1 MIAKLLLAVVLLL
14 PTITTSPVD
23 AQAQDTPRM
32 GGVLKAA
39 MIGEPPS
46 LDLHWTTAVI
56 TQQITWHVYEALY
69 TYDRNFTPIPML
81 AEGHTTSD
89 GGRRYTISLRKG
101 IRFHNGKEM
110 TAADVVPSLNR
121 WGKISTPG
129 KPLWKNVEAVEAKD
143 PYTVVI
149 HLKEPSGSLL
159 FGLGRPNAGAAI
171 YPKEVVD
178 AASDGQVKDVIG
190 TGPYR
195 FVEHKPDRHI
205 KLARFKDYQ
214 ARSEAPEGYGGKRT
228 AYTDEILFIPVP
240 DVAVRLA
247 GIETGEYHFAQQI
260 KPDQY
265 DRIKGIAA
273 LEARIVKP
281 YGWITAVPNHKE
293 GLMTGK
299 KLRQA
304 FQAALDM
311 EPIMGAAMGNKDF
324 YRLDGAVFF
333 PEQGLWH
340 STAALAAYN
349 QRDRDKARRLLK
361 EAGYAGQP
369 VRWITTREYDW
380 MYKTALVSKQQL
392 EDVGFK
398 IDLQVLDWA
407 TLVQRRNKPELFDVF
422 STGFTFNAD
431 PALAT
436 ALQCGWPG
444 TWCHEEKDRLMQDLA
459 RESDGKKRK
468 ALIDRIQTIFHD
480 DVGRIKF
487 GDYFL
492 LDVTRKELRGFRST
506 PELYFW
512 NVWLAR

>member
-1 MIAKLLLAVVLLL
+1 MIVTPILVIALLLSTLAAA
-14 PTITTSPVD
+14 PVA
-23 AQAQDTPRM
+23 AQETPRT
-32 GGVLKAA
+32 GGVLKVA

-81 AEGHTTSD
+81 AEGHTMSD
-89 GGRRYTISLRKG
+89 GGRRYTFALRKG
-101 IRFHNGKEM
+101 VRFHNGKEM

-171 YPKEVVD
+171 YPKEVVE
-178 AASDGQVKDVIG
+178 AAGEAQVKDVIG

-205 KLARFKDYQ
+205 KLARFKDYR
-214 ARSEAPEGYGGKRT
+214 ARAEAPEGYGGKRT
-228 AYTDEILFIPVP
+228 AYTDEILFLPVP

-247 GIETGEYHFAQQI
+247 GVETGEYHFAQQI

-265 DRIKGIAA
+265 DRIKGLAA
-273 LEARIVKP
+273 VEARIVKP
-281 YGWITAVPNHKE
+281 YGWVTAVPNHKE
-293 GLMTGK
+293 GLMANK

-304 FQAALDM
+304 LQAALDM

-340 STAALAAYN
+340 STAGVAAYN

-380 MYKTALVSKQQL
+380 MYKSALLSKQQL
-392 EDVGFK
+392 EEVGFK
-398 IDLQVLDWA
+398 VDLQVLDWA

-422 STGFTFNAD
+422 STGFTFTAD

-444 TWCHEEKDRLMQDLA
+444 SWCHEEKDKLMQELA

-468 ALIDRIQTIFHD
+468 ALIDRIQAIFHD

-506 PELYFW
+506 PELFFW
-512 NVWLAR
+512 NAWLAK

>member
-1 MIAKLLLAVVLLL
+1 MTIRLLPAVALLLAV
-14 PTITTSPVD
+14 TTSPAA
-23 AQAQDTPRM
+23 AQAPETPRM
-32 GGVLKAA
+32 GGVLKVA

-56 TQQITWHVYEALY
+56 TQQISWHVFETLY
-69 TYDRNFTPIPML
+69 TYDRNYTPIPML
-81 AEGHTTSD
+81 AEGHTVTD
-89 GGRRYTISLRKG
+89 GGRRYTIALRKG
-101 IRFHNGKEM
+101 VRFHNGKEM
-110 TAADVVPSLNR
+110 TSADVVPSLNR

-129 KPLWKNVEAVEAKD
+129 KALWKNVEAVEAKD
-143 PYTVVI
+143 PHTVVI

-159 FGLGRPNAGAAI
+159 FGLGRPNSGAAI
-171 YPKEVVD
+171 YPKDVV
-178 AASDGQVKDVIG
+178 AAAGDGQIKDNIG

-205 KLARFKDYQ
+205 KLARFKDYA
-214 ARSEAPEGYGGKRT
+214 ARADAPEGYGGKRT

-247 GIETGEYHFAQQI
+247 GVETGEYHFAQQI

-265 DRIKGIAA
+265 ERIKGLAA
-273 LEARIVKP
+273 VEARIVKP

-293 GLMTGK
+293 GVMANK

-304 FQAALDM
+304 LQAALDM

-324 YRLDGAVFF
+324 YRLDGAVGF
-333 PEQGLWH
+333 PEQTLWY
-340 STAALAAYN
+340 STAGLAGYN
-349 QRDRDKARRLLK
+349 QRDKEKARRLLK
-361 EAGYAGQP
+361 ESGYAGQP

-392 EDVGFK
+392 EEVGFK

-422 STGFTFNAD
+422 STGFTFTAD

-444 TWCHEEKDRLMQDLA
+444 SWCHEEKDRLLQELA
-459 RESDGKKRK
+459 RESDAKKRK
-468 ALIDRIQTIFHD
+468 ALIDRIQAIFYD

-512 NVWLAR
+512 NAWLAR